1 MEYED
6 ISEVL
11 SSAKVIDGDS
21 KYAIVQGV
29 KALLEKLEGQGGVG
43 SWIYTFWLPFNFL
56 KEFLSCNYYFSK
68 NICKN

>member
-29 KALLEKLEGQGGVG
+29 KALLEQLEGQGGVG
-43 SWIYTFWLPFNFL
+43 S
-56 KEFLSCNYYFSK
+56 
-68 NICKN
+68 